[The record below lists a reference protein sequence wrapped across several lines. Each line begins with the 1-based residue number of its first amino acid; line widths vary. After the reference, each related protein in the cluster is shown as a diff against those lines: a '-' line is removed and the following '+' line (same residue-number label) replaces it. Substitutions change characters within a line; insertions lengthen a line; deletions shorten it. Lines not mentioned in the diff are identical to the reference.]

1 MVSSFSVRL
10 VDGTVNSGRVEILY
24 NNTWGTICDDL
35 FTVQNAGVLCKMLGF
50 NQWVYAQTRTY
61 IWNFFYWTYSYILF
75 HALFSVRSTG
85 VSLRIDAFFGEG
97 SGMIW
102 LDNVNCTGFET
113 SISQCRSNGW
123 GVHNCEHSEDV
134 GIICSPGKYLHVLI
148 VHYVLIL
155 KG

>member
-1 MVSSFSVRL
+1 MQDARVQSVS
-10 VDGTVNSGRVEILY
+10 
-24 NNTWGTICDDL
+24 
-35 FTVQNAGVLCKMLGF
+35 LCS
-50 NQWVYAQTRTY
+50 NTY
-61 IWNFFYWTYSYILF
+61 IYLECFLWTYSYILF

-85 VSLRIDAFFGEG
+85 VSFRIDAFFGEG